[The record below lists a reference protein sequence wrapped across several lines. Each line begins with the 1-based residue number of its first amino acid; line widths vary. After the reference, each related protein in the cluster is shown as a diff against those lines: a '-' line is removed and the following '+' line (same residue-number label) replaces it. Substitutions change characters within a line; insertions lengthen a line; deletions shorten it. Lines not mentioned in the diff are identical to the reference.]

1 MIARP
6 LLPGAPILAF
16 PGWPVGYPSC
26 LHKRVSLSHSGTLIR
41 KSPAAS
47 ARDCENRAGKNRE
60 LLGGKEPG
68 ELHTGVRSDG
78 RQHVGQDYAA
88 RVSKEDRR
96 SLRQGATRVVDG
108 PRDSDRGGVGG
119 NARGRAGDVLSGGH
133 TARA

>member
-47 ARDCENRAGKNRE
+47 ARDCDNRAGKNRE

-68 ELHTGVRSDG
+68 ELQFPFRVRLILAAANHFFAVGYSFRIDG
-78 RQHVGQDYAA
+78 
-88 RVSKEDRR
+88 
-96 SLRQGATRVVDG
+96 LF
-108 PRDSDRGGVGG
+108 GGF
-119 NARGRAGDVLSGGH
+119 
-133 TARA
+133 

>member
-68 ELHTGVRSDG
+68 ELQQYPRRPALSRPTSQVEARIDRSPQPASNKTTS
-78 RQHVGQDYAA
+78 R
-88 RVSKEDRR
+88 
-96 SLRQGATRVVDG
+96 
-108 PRDSDRGGVGG
+108 
-119 NARGRAGDVLSGGH
+119 
-133 TARA
+133 